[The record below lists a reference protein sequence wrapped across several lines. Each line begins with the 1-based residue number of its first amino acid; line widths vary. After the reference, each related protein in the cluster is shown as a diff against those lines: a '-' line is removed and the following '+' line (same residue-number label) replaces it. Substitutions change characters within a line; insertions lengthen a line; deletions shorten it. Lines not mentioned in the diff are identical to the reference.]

1 VALRRDWGKRR
12 FPWLPSRSL
21 STSPRSTSMHS
32 GGRSEGSCCSLSPA
46 RAMLPCCTP
55 PPPPPHTSSNGPSLI
70 WPTHGGG
77 FEIMRG
83 CIFVDSSNGGAT
95 RSPPNLPSASPRIL
109 PAPAPPATAP
119 TSQTPSWSEVPDDP
133 HTRSSPGIPLS
144 LSEGIQGALPSIP
157 SSFNR
162 DPSLEITISK
172 SKAVVVLL
180 MILAESM
187 RNENPK
193 LKRFA
198 ASGNLQR
205 IGRSLILPVLCPCT
219 DAKVKS
225 PIACALLDASPW
237 LKSRCTNHTSTC
249 CKAESS

>member
-157 SSFNR
+157 PSFNR
-162 DPSLEITISK
+162 DRDVK
-172 SKAVVVLL
+172 KRRAVVDVQ
-180 MILAESM
+180 MESM
-187 RNENPK
+187 RNENRAR
-193 LKRFA
+193 RFS
-198 ASGNLQR
+198 ASGNLPTPL
-205 IGRSLILPVLCPCT
+205 GRSLLLPVLCPCT

-225 PIACALLDASPW
+225 PIACALLDASAW

>member
-1 VALRRDWGKRR
+1 MALRRDWGKRR

-95 RSPPNLPSASPRIL
+95 RSPPKLPSASPRIL

-162 DPSLEITISK
+162 DPGREKTQSGRGCADGVDENLEMKIGPGVFLLGKPPNAWDAAFS
-172 SKAVVVLL
+172 SPFSVL
-180 MILAESM
+180 AQT
-187 RNENPK
+187 
-193 LKRFA
+193 
-198 ASGNLQR
+198 QR
-205 IGRSLILPVLCPCT
+205 
-219 DAKVKS
+219 
-225 PIACALLDASPW
+225 
-237 LKSRCTNHTSTC
+237 
-249 CKAESS
+249 